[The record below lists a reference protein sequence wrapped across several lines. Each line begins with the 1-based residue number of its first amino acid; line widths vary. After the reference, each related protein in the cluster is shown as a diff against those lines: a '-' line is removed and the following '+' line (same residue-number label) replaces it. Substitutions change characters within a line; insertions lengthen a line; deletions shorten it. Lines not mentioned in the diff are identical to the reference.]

1 MLLKRVKLLLG
12 WSHRYINYKVV
23 FTELVD
29 LYATSILPMT
39 MYLLRIFF
47 IFFIT
52 DTTLSGLG
60 YELHGGCLRGK
71 WLPFV
76 GTCVYHRY
84 CSSFKLRGGRGFL
97 HHVSYAKCYQCLW
110 IHCPF
115 LIDPSDFTYVYIM
128 IKQQIQ
134 NHKCVLFLVLAMYE
148 IWYQG
153 GKSYLLS
160 AVMINSLTN
169 KCPYL
174 S

>member
-23 FTELVD
+23 ITELVD

-47 IFFIT
+47 ISFIT

-84 CSSFKLRGGRGFL
+84 CSSFKLRGGRGVSSSCVLCQMLPVSLNSLSFL
-97 HHVSYAKCYQCLW
+97 DW
-110 IHCPF
+110 PF
-115 LIDPSDFTYVYIM
+115 WFHLRLYHDNTTNT
-128 IKQQIQ
+128 

-148 IWYQG
+148 IWYEG
-153 GKSYLLS
+153 GKSNLLS